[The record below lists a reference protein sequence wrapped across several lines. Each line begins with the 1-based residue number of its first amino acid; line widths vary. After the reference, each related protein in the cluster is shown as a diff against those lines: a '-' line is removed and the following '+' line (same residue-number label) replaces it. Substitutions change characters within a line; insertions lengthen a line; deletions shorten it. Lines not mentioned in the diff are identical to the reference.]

1 MVNEDTSTS
10 AAELRPILQRIV
22 RDGEWDFAEMADRMG
37 AQPWMRWFSLRLD
50 GQDPFFDY
58 ARDERAYGRGN
69 LFHDLFYH
77 LHHDPGVSRQTISSI
92 QEDASSGLDYFL
104 RKLNRRMTEAGE
116 SPPVRSERVHEAL
129 DLIGRTRTDQT
140 DSRESVR
147 ELLRDWITS
156 ERLLEE
162 HPGSISSEQLHRSAL
177 FALAELQKP
186 GDDRDREV
194 WERWFEEA
202 PYKLAAFS
210 GMARSVTFEPA
221 MFESDPSTPMDGCV
235 ATVLRYAKEK
245 RDRGEPVLEGFAL
258 ETLYMD
264 DDDPELVMRYLWNE
278 AEKMDDRAETWE
290 HLQELLADTNAN
302 LLDEDEMRD
311 FVDMF
316 DRRPE
321 SQRDL
326 VPAGAEE
333 ESGTGWVVFRT

>member
-1 MVNEDTSTS
+1 
-10 AAELRPILQRIV
+10 
-22 RDGEWDFAEMADRMG
+22 
-37 AQPWMRWFSLRLD
+37 MRWFSLRLD

-58 ARDERAYGRGN
+58 TRDERAYGRGN

-77 LHHDPGVSRQTISSI
+77 LHHDPGVSRQTISRI

-104 RKLNRRMTEAGE
+104 RELNRRITEAEG
-116 SPPVRSERVHEAL
+116 SPPVRSERIHEAL

-156 ERLLEE
+156 ERLLRE
-162 HPGSISSEQLHRSAL
+162 HSGSISSEQLHRSAL
-177 FALAELQKP
+177 FALAELQSPDEKP

-194 WERWFEEA
+194 WERWFKKD

-221 MFESDPSTPMDGCV
+221 MFDSDTSTPMDGWV
-235 ATVLRYAKEK
+235 ATVLRYANEK

-264 DDDPELVMRYLWNE
+264 DDNDPESVMRYLWDE
-278 AEKMDDRAETWE
+278 AGKMDDRAETWE

-302 LLDEDEMRD
+302 LLDVDEMED

-316 DRRPE
+316 DRRLEP
-321 SQRDL
+321 QRDL